1 MNIIICVDDNMGM
14 MFNNRRQSQDRALRE
29 RILEITK
36 GKNLYMNGYSASQF
50 TEGSN
55 IIVDEN
61 FLDKAQ
67 QGDFCFVE
75 NSDIRDYNSK
85 IEKLIIYKWN
95 RNYPSDFQFQLT
107 LDDFCLESTFEFQ
120 GYSHKV
126 ITEEIWKNDQN

>member
-50 TEGSN
+50 NEGSN
-55 IIVDEN
+55 VIVDDN

-95 RNYPSDFQFQLT
+95 RNYPSDFKFQLT
-107 LDDFCLESTFEFQ
+107 LDNFSLESTFEFQ

-126 ITEEIWKNDQN
+126 ITEEIWKNDKT

>member
-55 IIVDEN
+55 IIVDDN

-75 NSDIRDYNSK
+75 NSDIRVYNSK

>member
-75 NSDIRDYNSK
+75 NSDIRVYNSK

-95 RNYPSDFQFQLT
+95 RNYQ
-107 LDDFCLESTFEFQ
+107 
-120 GYSHKV
+120 
-126 ITEEIWKNDQN
+126 

>member
-50 TEGSN
+50 NEGSN
-55 IIVDEN
+55 IIVDDS

-75 NSDIRDYNSK
+75 NSDIRDYISK
-85 IEKLIIYKWN
+85 LEKLIIYKWN
-95 RNYPSDFQFQLT
+95 RNYPSDFQFQLP

>member
-50 TEGSN
+50 TECSN
-55 IIVDEN
+55 IIVDDN